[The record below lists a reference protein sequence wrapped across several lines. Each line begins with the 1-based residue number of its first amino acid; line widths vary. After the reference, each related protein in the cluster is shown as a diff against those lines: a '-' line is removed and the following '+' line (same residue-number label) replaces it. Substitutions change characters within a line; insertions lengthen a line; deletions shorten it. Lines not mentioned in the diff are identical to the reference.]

1 MMAKVVPFIEF
12 TFNALYLGFAWVIFV
27 LMMQRYPRLPASRR
41 RTAFWVVAALF
52 TLAFGDSFHLLPH
65 NYAILAGRMDDPAM
79 WRWLGLGRAISSF
92 TLSFFYLFLL
102 LYVRRKFDLAWN
114 ALSVLL
120 VVAFVVRLALI
131 FFPQNQWFTAEPTP
145 WKFYRNIPFAL
156 QGLGVVGLLLAHAN
170 GNRRLHIVAFAIIAS
185 FLFYGATLVGTLW
198 APIWGVMMLPKT
210 LAYVLAVIY
219 LYQMELTLSPTPALA

>member
-1 MMAKVVPFIEF
+1 MTRAVPFVEF
-12 TFNALYLGFAWVIFV
+12 TFNTLYLGFAWVIFV
-27 LMMQRYPRLPASRR
+27 LMLQRYPRLPPSRR

-52 TLAFGDSFHLLPH
+52 ALAFGDSFHLLPH
-65 NYAILAGRMDDPAM
+65 NYAILAGRINHPAM
-79 WRWLGLGRAISSF
+79 GRWLGLGRAISSF

-102 LYVRRKFDLAWN
+102 LYARRKFDLEWD

-120 VVAFVVRLALI
+120 VAACVVRLALL
-131 FFPQNQWFTAEPTP
+131 FFPQNHWFTAEPTP

-170 GNRRLHIVAFAIIAS
+170 GNRRLRIVASAISAS

-210 LAYVLAVIY
+210 LAYVLAVFH
-219 LYQMELTLSPTPALA
+219 LYRLELTLAPTPAWA